1 MLFCWTLFMLI
12 KLINHFLN
20 HSMCNFIMCASFLGS
35 FMVGLFTVF
44 LDFVSFC
51 EHTYLQ
57 VFNSHFFYFENIIRI
72 PVFERGGCSVMTL
85 QSKSILLANDILKKL
100 QNLRE
105 FSVKTLIPINYVC
118 KYYLS
123 VEYFMLLS
131 SVYSVFRNNNVYCYL
146 ISDSEW
152 DWQG

>member
-1 MLFCWTLFMLI
+1 MI
-12 KLINHFLN
+12 
-20 HSMCNFIMCASFLGS
+20 
-35 FMVGLFTVF
+35 
-44 LDFVSFC
+44 
-51 EHTYLQ
+51 
-57 VFNSHFFYFENIIRI
+57 
-72 PVFERGGCSVMTL
+72 L

-105 FSVKTLIPINYVC
+105 FSVKTLISINYVC

-131 SVYSVFRNNNVYCYL
+131 SVYSVFRNNNVYYL

-152 DWQG
+152 D